1 MTYMDYVID
10 YIKKY
15 PTGQP
20 IYSGDISKKLSVRF
34 QVNDKQANAAVAVAV
49 KRIIDNNLMSNL
61 RCYQKGIY
69 YLTAYT
75 PFGEIGISKE
85 QLIADKYLLPNKG
98 YESGYT
104 VMHRLGL
111 TSQMPKERVIITNNA
126 NNGTRK
132 DEKLD
137 VIIRPPK
144 VRVTAKNK
152 DYLQML
158 DVLELMDR
166 APVDYIEPYKLIAGH
181 IKKVGL
187 DYVKLLEIAD
197 IYYGKT
203 TVINLA
209 HTAREKYLN

>member
-49 KRIIDNNLMSNL
+49 KRIIDNNLMANL

-69 YLTAYT
+69 YLTVYT

-166 APVDYIEPYKLIAGH
+166 APIDDEKPYKVIADYIKKNKLEYG
-181 IKKVGL
+181 
-187 DYVKLLEIAD
+187 KLLEIAD
-197 IYYGKT
+197 VYYGKT
-203 TVINLA
+203 TVLNLA
-209 HTAREKYLN
+209 HTARNGGF